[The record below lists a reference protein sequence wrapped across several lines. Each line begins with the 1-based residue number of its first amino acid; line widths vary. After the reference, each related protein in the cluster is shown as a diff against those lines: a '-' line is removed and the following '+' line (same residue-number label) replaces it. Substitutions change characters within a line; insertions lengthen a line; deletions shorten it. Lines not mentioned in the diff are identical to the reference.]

1 MSEFDLKDT
10 ILTRLGENYD
20 LHDKYVNRTLVKVQR
35 TIGFDKIYARAEG
48 AYLYDLD
55 GKDYLD
61 FLSGYSVFNIGRNHP
76 TIQKAIRDVLDLD
89 LPNMVQM
96 DCSVLSGLL
105 AEALV
110 KKLGPS
116 RDACFLCN
124 SGTEAVEGAMK
135 FARASTKRPKIL
147 AQEGSY
153 HGLTF
158 GALSIT
164 HSGNFREDF
173 DPFLPGAGFVKFGDL
188 ADLESKL
195 RSRDV
200 AAFIFEP
207 VQGKGVKY
215 PSDDYFPAAQELC
228 RKYGTLFIADE
239 VQTALGRTGK
249 WFGFQHWNLDPDIVT
264 MAKALSGGY
273 VPCAAIVMRR
283 PIYQGIFSRLDR
295 CVAHSTTFGR
305 NNLAMACGLASLH
318 VTENEHLVE
327 NAALRGEQLMSKLR
341 DLQEKYDV
349 INYIRENFLRPHN
362 PGQLFEVTP
371 EYLAKLPKGTTKGPL
386 AVKREPFET
395 APFLIPANAGQEIE
409 FSADASGVQHA
420 NGDERVLAFAVYD
433 VDIAVARAGP
443 AAKTEGSK

>member
-35 TIGFDKIYARAEG
+35 TIGFDKVYARGEG

-76 TIQKAIRDVLDLD
+76 ILQKAIRDVLELD

-105 AEALV
+105 AEALA
-110 KKLGPS
+110 KKLAP

-124 SGTEAVEGAMK
+124 SGTEAVEGALK
-135 FARASTKRPKIL
+135 FARAYTKRPGIL

-173 DPFLPGAGFVKFGDL
+173 SPFLPGADFVKFNDL
-188 ADLESKL
+188 ADLEKKL
-195 RSRDV
+195 KTRQI

-215 PSDDYFPAAQELC
+215 PSDGYFPAAQELC

-295 CVAHSTTFGR
+295 CVAHS
-305 NNLAMACGLASLH
+305 
-318 VTENEHLVE
+318 
-327 NAALRGEQLMSKLR
+327 
-341 DLQEKYDV
+341 
-349 INYIRENFLRPHN
+349 
-362 PGQLFEVTP
+362 
-371 EYLAKLPKGTTKGPL
+371 
-386 AVKREPFET
+386 
-395 APFLIPANAGQEIE
+395 
-409 FSADASGVQHA
+409 
-420 NGDERVLAFAVYD
+420 
-433 VDIAVARAGP
+433 
-443 AAKTEGSK
+443 

>member
-1 MSEFDLKDT
+1 M
-10 ILTRLGENYD
+10 
-20 LHDKYVNRTLVKVQR
+20 
-35 TIGFDKIYARAEG
+35 
-48 AYLYDLD
+48 
-55 GKDYLD
+55 
-61 FLSGYSVFNIGRNHP
+61 
-76 TIQKAIRDVLDLD
+76 
-89 LPNMVQM
+89 
-96 DCSVLSGLL
+96 
-105 AEALV
+105 
-110 KKLGPS
+110 S
-116 RDACFLCN
+116 RDGVW
-124 SGTEAVEGAMK
+124 SVEGALK
-135 FARASTKRPKIL
+135 FARAYTKRPKIL

-173 DPFLPGAGFVKFGDL
+173 GPFLPGAGFVKFGDL

-283 PIYQGIFSRLDR
+283 PIYQGILS
-295 CVAHSTTFGR
+295 
-305 NNLAMACGLASLH
+305 
-318 VTENEHLVE
+318 
-327 NAALRGEQLMSKLR
+327 
-341 DLQEKYDV
+341 
-349 INYIRENFLRPHN
+349 
-362 PGQLFEVTP
+362 
-371 EYLAKLPKGTTKGPL
+371 
-386 AVKREPFET
+386 
-395 APFLIPANAGQEIE
+395 
-409 FSADASGVQHA
+409 
-420 NGDERVLAFAVYD
+420 
-433 VDIAVARAGP
+433 
-443 AAKTEGSK
+443 